1 MASQENPALRIADL
15 VVMEPRLRRIAKAS
29 KNEDFMGLCA
39 EGDGDP
45 TGWLV
50 LPQAEGTPRAV
61 QRRLAGAAGVVFL
74 ESEFAE
80 QEIADSIDGTVSLLY
95 GTGGLTRQDIRRAVD
110 ELLRRQPN
118 LASWRKL
125 STIGQL
131 SPGLVN
137 PAPESEILSR
147 FARFSGD
154 SLLLLTVDGRVIA
167 AAGELPARSI
177 ARSLSA
183 VINHSTKTMHVG
195 RWKVFARWLDI
206 AGESPAFDHGY
217 WLIRGRQTSQEADFD
232 DPSFAALEEL
242 LTASLVAQR
251 NNQRSHVAESSALLV
266 ALCNE
271 NSNMEEVATTLRRR
285 GFSEHAKMR
294 LIVSDSVKDSYRSDV
309 REKAFALAH
318 DAGVPLVLG
327 YVSGRT
333 CVLTTHSGAE
343 AKIADVLF
351 GSVGL
356 SDPFDTVEEGPA
368 AWLQALLAAVVVERK
383 HSLHLQSMEFAHCSA
398 IEKAAAYLGPHRLED
413 AVGELHRAIGS
424 IKDGE
429 EIFQAYEAEGFSVAR
444 AAKAVGVHANTVR
457 HRLESLADHTRFT
470 EADLVLWALWTALRS
485 RMQR

>member
-1 MASQENPALRIADL
+1 MASQENPELHIADL
-15 VVMEPRLRRIAKAS
+15 VVMEPRLRRINKAQES
-29 KNEDFMGLCA
+29 EDFVGLCA
-39 EGDGDP
+39 EGDGDV

-50 LPQAEGTPRAV
+50 LPRAEGTPRAI
-61 QRRLAGAAGVVFL
+61 QRRLSNAAGVVFL

-80 QEIADSIDGTVSLLY
+80 QEILDSVDGTVTLLY
-95 GTGGLTRQDIRRAVD
+95 GTEGLTRQDVRRAVD

-118 LASWRKL
+118 LTSWRKL

-154 SLLLLTVDGRVIA
+154 SLLLLAVDGRVIA

-177 ARSLSA
+177 ARSLS
-183 VINHSTKTMHVG
+183 VVTNHSTTTLHVG
-195 RWKVFARWLDI
+195 RWKVFARWLDL
-206 AGESPAFDHGY
+206 AGESPSFDHGY
-217 WLIRGRQTSQEADFD
+217 WLIRGRQTSRDADFD
-232 DPSFAALEEL
+232 DPAFAALEEL
-242 LTASLVAQR
+242 LTASLLAQR
-251 NNQRSHVAESSALLV
+251 NIQRNHVAESSALLM
-266 ALCNE
+266 ALCDDS
-271 NSNMEEVATTLRRR
+271 SNREEMATTLRRR

-309 REKAFALAH
+309 RDKAFAVAQ

-327 YVSGRT
+327 YVAGRT
-333 CVLTTHSGAE
+333 CVLTTQSGAE

-356 SDPFDTVEEGPA
+356 SDGFDTVEEGPQ
-368 AWLQALLAAVVVERK
+368 AWLQALVAAVVVERK
-383 HSLHLQSMEFAHCSA
+383 HSLHVQSMEFSQCSA
-398 IEKAAAYLGPHRLED
+398 IEKAAAYLGQRGLED
-413 AVGELHRAIGS
+413 AVGALDRAIGS

-429 EIFQAYEAEGFSVAR
+429 EIFHAYEAEGFSVAR
-444 AAKAVGVHANTVR
+444 AAKVVGVHANTVR
-457 HRLESLADHTRFT
+457 HRLEALAERIRFSD
-470 EADLVLWALWTALRS
+470 ADLVLWALWKALRP

>member
-1 MASQENPALRIADL
+1 MASQENPELHIADL
-15 VVMEPRLRRIAKAS
+15 VVMEPRLRRINKAQDS
-29 KNEDFMGLCA
+29 EVFVGLCA
-39 EGDGDP
+39 EGDGDV

-50 LPQAEGTPRAV
+50 LPRAEGTPRAI
-61 QRRLAGAAGVVFL
+61 QRRLANASGVVFL

-80 QEIADSIDGTVSLLY
+80 QEILDSVDGTVSVLY
-95 GTGGLTRQDIRRAVD
+95 GTEGLTRQDVRRAVD

-118 LASWRKL
+118 LTSWRKL

-154 SLLLLTVDGRVIA
+154 SLLLLAVDGRVIA

-177 ARSLSA
+177 ARSLS
-183 VINHSTKTMHVG
+183 VVSNHSTTTLHVG

-206 AGESPAFDHGY
+206 AGESPSFDHGY
-217 WLIRGRQTSQEADFD
+217 WLIRGRQTSRDADFD
-232 DPSFAALEEL
+232 DPAFTALEEL
-242 LTASLVAQR
+242 LTASLLAQR
-251 NNQRSHVAESSALLV
+251 NIQRNHVAESSALLM
-266 ALCNE
+266 ALCDDS
-271 NSNMEEVATTLRRR
+271 SNREEVATTLRRR
-285 GFSEHAKMR
+285 GFSEHATMR

-309 REKAFALAH
+309 RDKAFAVAQ

-327 YVSGRT
+327 YVAGRT
-333 CVLTTHSGAE
+333 CVLTTQSGAE

-356 SDPFDTVEEGPA
+356 SDAFDTVEEGPQ
-368 AWLQALLAAVVVERK
+368 AWLQALVAAVVVDRQ
-383 HSLHLQSMEFAHCSA
+383 HSLHVQSMEFSQCSA
-398 IEKAAAYLGPHRLED
+398 IEKAAAYLGQRGLED
-413 AVGELHRAIGS
+413 AVGELDRAIGS

-429 EIFQAYEAEGFSVAR
+429 EIFQAYEAEGLSVAR
-444 AAKAVGVHANTVR
+444 AAKVVGVHANTVR
-457 HRLESLADHTRFT
+457 HRLEALEERIRFSD
-470 EADLVLWALWTALRS
+470 ADLVLWVLWKALRP

>member
-1 MASQENPALRIADL
+1 MASQENPELHIADL
-15 VVMEPRLRRIAKAS
+15 VVMEPRLRRINKAQDS
-29 KNEDFMGLCA
+29 EVFVGLCA
-39 EGDGDP
+39 EGDGDV

-50 LPQAEGTPRAV
+50 LPRAEGTPRAI
-61 QRRLAGAAGVVFL
+61 QRRLANASGVVFL

-80 QEIADSIDGTVSLLY
+80 QEILDSVDGTVSVLY
-95 GTGGLTRQDIRRAVD
+95 GTEGLTRQDVRRAVD

-118 LASWRKL
+118 LTSWRKL

-154 SLLLLTVDGRVIA
+154 SLLLLAVDGRVIA

-177 ARSLSA
+177 ARSLS
-183 VINHSTKTMHVG
+183 VVSNHSTTTLHVG

-206 AGESPAFDHGY
+206 AGESPSFDHGY
-217 WLIRGRQTSQEADFD
+217 WLIRGRQTSRDADFD
-232 DPSFAALEEL
+232 DPAFAALEEL
-242 LTASLVAQR
+242 LTASLLAQR
-251 NNQRSHVAESSALLV
+251 NIQRNHVAESSALLM
-266 ALCNE
+266 ALCDDS
-271 NSNMEEVATTLRRR
+271 SNREEVATTLRRR
-285 GFSEHAKMR
+285 GFSEHATMR

-309 REKAFALAH
+309 RDKAFAVAQ

-327 YVSGRT
+327 YVAGRT
-333 CVLTTHSGAE
+333 CVLTTQSGAE

-356 SDPFDTVEEGPA
+356 SDAFDTVEEGPQ
-368 AWLQALLAAVVVERK
+368 AWLQALVAAVVVDRQ
-383 HSLHLQSMEFAHCSA
+383 HSLHVQSMEFSQCSA
-398 IEKAAAYLGPHRLED
+398 IEKAAAYLGQRGLED
-413 AVGELHRAIGS
+413 AVGELDRAIGS

-429 EIFQAYEAEGFSVAR
+429 EIFQAYEAEGLSVAR
-444 AAKAVGVHANTVR
+444 AAKVVGVHANTVR
-457 HRLESLADHTRFT
+457 HRLEALEERIRFSD
-470 EADLVLWALWTALRS
+470 ADLVLWVLWKALRP

>member
-1 MASQENPALRIADL
+1 MASQENPELHIADL
-15 VVMEPRLRRIAKAS
+15 VVMEPRLRRINKAQDS
-29 KNEDFMGLCA
+29 EVFVGLCA
-39 EGDGDP
+39 EGDGDV

-50 LPQAEGTPRAV
+50 LPRAEGTPRAI
-61 QRRLAGAAGVVFL
+61 QRRLANAAGVVFL
-74 ESEFAE
+74 ESEFPE
-80 QEIADSIDGTVSLLY
+80 QEILDSVDGTVSLLY
-95 GTGGLTRQDIRRAVD
+95 GTEGLTRQDIRRAVD

-118 LASWRKL
+118 LTSWRKL

-154 SLLLLTVDGRVIA
+154 SVLLLAVDGRVIA

-177 ARSLSA
+177 ARSLS
-183 VINHSTKTMHVG
+183 VVTNHSTTTLHVG
-195 RWKVFARWLDI
+195 RWKVFARWLNL
-206 AGESPAFDHGY
+206 AGESPSFDHGY
-217 WLIRGRQTSQEADFD
+217 WLIRGRQTSRDADFD
-232 DPSFAALEEL
+232 DPAFAALEEL
-242 LTASLVAQR
+242 LTASLLAQR
-251 NNQRSHVAESSALLV
+251 NIQRNHVAESSALLM
-266 ALCNE
+266 ALCDDS
-271 NSNMEEVATTLRRR
+271 SNKEEVTTTLRRR

-309 REKAFALAH
+309 RDKAFAVAQ

-327 YVSGRT
+327 YVAGRT
-333 CVLTTHSGAE
+333 CVLTTQSGAE

-356 SDPFDTVEEGPA
+356 SDGFDTVQEGPQ
-368 AWLQALLAAVVVERK
+368 AWLQALVAAVVVERK
-383 HSLHLQSMEFAHCSA
+383 HSLHVQSMEFSQCSA
-398 IEKAAAYLGPHRLED
+398 IEKAAAYLGQRGLED
-413 AVGELHRAIGS
+413 AVGELDRAIGS

-444 AAKAVGVHANTVR
+444 AAKVVGVHANTVR
-457 HRLESLADHTRFT
+457 HRLEALEERIRFSD
-470 EADLVLWALWTALRS
+470 ADLVLWVLWKALRP

>member
-1 MASQENPALRIADL
+1 MASQENPELHIADL
-15 VVMEPRLRRIAKAS
+15 VVMEPRLRRINKALES
-29 KNEDFMGLCA
+29 ESFVGLCA
-39 EGDGDP
+39 EGDGDV

-50 LPQAEGTPRAV
+50 LPQAEGTPRAI
-61 QRRLAGAAGVVFL
+61 QRRLADAAGVVFL
-74 ESEFAE
+74 ESEFTE
-80 QEIADSIDGTVSLLY
+80 QEILDSVDGTVSLLY
-95 GTGGLTRQDIRRAVD
+95 GTEGLTRQDIRRAVD

-118 LASWRKL
+118 LTSWRKL

-154 SLLLLTVDGRVIA
+154 SLLLLAVDGRVIA

-177 ARSLSA
+177 ARSLS
-183 VINHSTKTMHVG
+183 VVSNHSTTTLHVG

-206 AGESPAFDHGY
+206 AGESPSFDHGY
-217 WLIRGRQTSQEADFD
+217 WLIRGRQTSRDADFD
-232 DPSFAALEEL
+232 DPAFAALEEL
-242 LTASLVAQR
+242 LTASLLAQR
-251 NNQRSHVAESSALLV
+251 NIQRNHVAESSALLM
-266 ALCNE
+266 ALCDDS
-271 NSNMEEVATTLRRR
+271 SNREEVATTLRRR
-285 GFSEHAKMR
+285 GFSEHATMR

-309 REKAFALAH
+309 RDKAFAVAQ

-327 YVSGRT
+327 YVAGRT
-333 CVLTTHSGAE
+333 CVLTTQSGAE

-356 SDPFDTVEEGPA
+356 SDAFDAVEEGPQ
-368 AWLQALLAAVVVERK
+368 AWLQALVAAVVVDRQ
-383 HSLHLQSMEFAHCSA
+383 HSLHVQSMEFSQCSA
-398 IEKAAAYLGPHRLED
+398 IEKAAAYLGQRGLED
-413 AVGELHRAIGS
+413 AVGELDRAIGS

-444 AAKAVGVHANTVR
+444 AAKVVGVHANTVR
-457 HRLESLADHTRFT
+457 HRLEALEERIRFSD
-470 EADLVLWALWTALRS
+470 ADLVLWVLWKALRP